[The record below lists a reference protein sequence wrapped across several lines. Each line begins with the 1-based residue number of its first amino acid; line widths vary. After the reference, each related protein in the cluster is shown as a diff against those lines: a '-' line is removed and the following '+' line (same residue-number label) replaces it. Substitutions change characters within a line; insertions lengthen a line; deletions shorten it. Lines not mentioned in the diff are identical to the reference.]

1 MKLENGGRVW
11 LCLSRVLVAT
21 CLTVLAGCDGPELS
35 SGADEDSRLER
46 GVVAAPEPQAAQV
59 GAEILRRGGNAV
71 DAAVAVQFALCVT
84 NGLGAGIGGGGF
96 MLVDDP
102 ADNEGVAA
110 LDYREMA
117 PSGATRDMFLDDDG
131 NVIPKLSIYSPLAA
145 AVPGTVRGMA
155 AAWERYGSLP
165 WADLLEPAIR
175 LAREGFTIDRWT
187 AWSFQEYGGRFARL
201 EEPVAGY
208 IEFGDYY
215 GGEEGSSLKLPDL
228 GATLQR
234 IADEGPDE
242 FYTGRTAQLVVEEM
256 ERDGGLIS
264 AVDLAGYTT
273 KWREPYVGDYR
284 GYRVV
289 SMPPP
294 SSGGVAL
301 IQFLNMLEL
310 FELPELHTP
319 EQIHL
324 LAEIAKRVFAD
335 RAAHLGDPDY
345 HDEPMLKLIEKE
357 YARERSIGIDRVQR
371 SHPASIRAGE
381 IGEALREGNET
392 THFSIVDRNGM
403 AVANTTTLNTA
414 YGSGVV
420 VDGAGF
426 LLNSQMDDFSVKP
439 GVRNYY
445 GVTGSV
451 ANQITA
457 GKRPLSS
464 MTPTLVFDEEGD
476 LVLVLGSPGGPAII
490 SSVLQVMVHM
500 LDYHSELETAVGL
513 PRFHHQW
520 PSSADGEDLLKVE
533 TDPAYAFDHTVTEA
547 LAEMGYVLEPEL
559 TLGDVQA
566 IAISGRQATGVF
578 DARRTGGVEY
588 E

>member
-1 MKLENGGRVW
+1 MAAW
-11 LCLSRVLVAT
+11 MTVLVA
-21 CLTVLAGCDGPELS
+21 CGAPDVSSDAGEV
-35 SGADEDSRLER
+35 SRLER
-46 GVVAAPEPQAAQV
+46 GVVSAPEPQAAQV
-59 GAEILRRGGNAV
+59 GAAILRRGGNAV

-84 NGLGAGIGGGGF
+84 NGLGAGLGGGGF

-102 ADNEGVAA
+102 ADAGGVAA

-117 PSGATRDMFLDDDG
+117 PSGATRDMFLDAQGDA
-131 NVIPKLSIYSPLAA
+131 VPHLSTYSPLAA

-165 WADLLEPAIR
+165 WADLLAPAVG
-175 LAREGFTIDRWT
+175 LARDGFTIDRWT
-187 AWSFQEYGGRFARL
+187 AWSFQEYGGRFAGL
-201 EEPVAGY
+201 VESGNSS

-215 GGEEGSSLKLPDL
+215 GGEEGSVLKLPDL
-228 GATLQR
+228 AATLQR
-234 IADEGPDE
+234 IADHGADE
-242 FYTGRTAQLVVEEM
+242 FYTGRTAELLVEEM
-256 ERDGGLIS
+256 EREGGLIS
-264 AVDLAGYTT
+264 AADLAGYVTA
-273 KWREPYVGDYR
+273 WREPYAGDYR

-289 SMPPP
+289 SMSPP

-319 EQIHL
+319 RQIHL

-335 RAAHLGDPDY
+335 RAAHLGDPDF
-345 HDEPMLKLIEKE
+345 HDEPMLELIEKD
-357 YARERSIGIDRVQR
+357 YARERATGIDLVQR
-371 SHPASIRAGE
+371 SDPASITAGE
-381 IGEALREGNET
+381 IGAPLSEGNET

-445 GVTGSV
+445 GVTGAV
-451 ANQITA
+451 ANQITP

-464 MTPTLVFDEEGD
+464 MTPTMVFDGSGE
-476 LVLVLGSPGGPAII
+476 LVLVLGSPGGPTII
-490 SSVLQVMVHM
+490 SSVLQVIVHM
-500 LDYHSELETAVGL
+500 VDYNRELETAVGL

-520 PSSADGEDLLKVE
+520 PPSADGEDLLEVE
-533 TDPAYAFDHTVTEA
+533 TDPAYALDPDVMEE
-547 LAEMGYVLEPEL
+547 LVEMGYTLKLEL
-559 TLGDVQA
+559 TQGDVQA
-566 IAISGRQATGVF
+566 ISIKGNQATGVF
-578 DARRTGGVEY
+578 DARRTGGVAY
-588 E
+588 Q